1 MKKTVA
7 VNIYNFIRMSHMEP
21 SRFILDD
28 FETVES
34 QILLVKQFGFPATYA
49 LKYDAL
55 MEPRYQRLLKEQL
68 DERDEISAWWEIT
81 RPLCERANVPF
92 RGGKESEE
100 YDERVDSAYSIGYA
114 PEERK
119 RLVDAYMADFYD
131 VFGKYPKTI
140 GSWVLDTATLSYAA
154 AHYGVLGG
162 AICRDQLGTDGFTL
176 WGGFPNGIYYPSRKN
191 ENFPAQSEEGQLS
204 VPVFRLLG
212 PDPIY
217 NFEQDARPGLQG
229 VYTLEPSWV
238 TGRDPKWISWIF
250 GCLTEEDT
258 LGVGY
263 AQVGQENNFLWE
275 NIKPGLAPQL
285 AKVQELA
292 AMGKLRVE
300 TMAETAKCFRESYRL
315 TPPMTFQAS
324 QDWNEKENLSAQWYA
339 GAYYRV
345 GFLGEQGRLRIRD
358 FFQYAEDYP
367 SRYLDAAMTEKK
379 SVFDALPVLYPQ
391 LWMEKGEKRPFIRL
405 LDEQGEEPAGEIRYF
420 AEDALT
426 AKAELWQGE
435 KRLARFTMQPN
446 SITLEG
452 AYRLRFDRLPV
463 LKSCENNRVLLEHR
477 GFTYGFTIASGSL
490 TQAGA
495 DGLEIAPAEGKVSLL
510 FGKTLTE
517 SDIFTAH
524 SEKQE
529 AKPQY
534 FAACAKNV
542 PPMEPVFQP
551 ESSVFS
557 TGAPAEVRLAS
568 QTPGVIRYTLDGT
581 EPTETSPVYDAPLRL
596 EKDTVMSAR
605 LFLSDG
611 RCSKAVSADYR
622 FGLKTISLTSQTVL
636 DARPVF
642 CGNGISD
649 FLETRRGSLDYLDGR
664 WRGTLQDLDVTGKLP
679 EAVFVKQ
686 ISIGFLS
693 HHRCG
698 VIYPEWVQLFTGAD
712 EAHLTLKQT
721 IALPCAPCKR
731 EIAKQDVTF
740 TVEETIGA
748 FRLVA
753 HRYDK
758 MPQWCCYKG
767 AENVFTMA
775 DNLIVSL

>member
-21 SRFILDD
+21 SRFLLDD
-28 FETVES
+28 YETVEN

-55 MEPRYQRLLKEQL
+55 MEPRYQRLLQEQL
-68 DERDEISAWWEIT
+68 DAEDEISAWWEIT
-81 RPLCERANVPF
+81 RELCEKANVPF
-92 RGGKESEE
+92 RGGKATEE

-119 RLVDAYMADFYD
+119 RLVDAYMADFYGI
-131 VFGKYPKTI
+131 FGKYPKTI
-140 GSWVLDTATLSYAA
+140 GSWVLDTVTLSYASER
-154 AHYGVLGG
+154 YGVLGG

-176 WGGFPNGIYYPSRKN
+176 WGGFPNGIYYPSWKN
-191 ENFPAQSEEGQLS
+191 ENIPAQSVKGQLS

-217 NFEQDARPGLQG
+217 NFEQDVRPGLQG

-250 GCLTEEDT
+250 GCLTEEDA

-285 AKVQELA
+285 AKVRDLA
-292 AMGKLRVE
+292 EAGKLRVE
-300 TMAETAKCFRESYRL
+300 TMAQTAAWFRQSYRL

-324 QDWNEKENLSAQWYA
+324 KDWNEKENLSAQWYA
-339 GAYYRV
+339 GAHYRV

-358 FFQYAEDYP
+358 FFQYAEAYP

-379 SVFDALPVLYPQ
+379 STFDALPLLYPQ
-391 LWMEKGEKRPFIRL
+391 LWMQRGEKRPFIRL
-405 LDEQGEEPAGEIRYF
+405 LDEQGEEPEGEFRHF

-435 KRLARFTMQPN
+435 KRLACFTMRPA

-452 AYRLRFDRLPV
+452 FYRLHFDCLPV
-463 LKSCENNRVLLEHR
+463 LKNCTNSRVLLEHR
-477 GFTYGFTIASGSL
+477 GFTYGFAVENGKIAQVG
-490 TQAGA
+490 
-495 DGLEIAPAEGKVSLL
+495 DGLEIVPEEEKISLI
-510 FGKTLTE
+510 FGPNLTKT
-517 SDIFTAH
+517 DIFSADCPVI
-524 SEKQE
+524 EKMP
-529 AKPQY
+529 KS
-534 FAACAKNV
+534 FASSAKNV

-551 ESSVFS
+551 ESSVFDL
-557 TGAPAEVRLAS
+557 GAPAEIQLSA
-568 QTPGVIRYTLDGT
+568 QTPGVIRYTLDGS
-581 EPTETSPVYDAPLRL
+581 EPNAQSPAYEAPLRL
-596 EKDTVMSAR
+596 EKDTVVFAR
-605 LFLSDG
+605 LFLPDG
-611 RCSKAVSADYR
+611 RCSKAVSASYK
-622 FGLKTISLTSQTVL
+622 FGLKTIELTSEMAL

-642 CGNGISD
+642 GGNGICD
-649 FLETRRGSLDYLDGR
+649 LLATKRGSLDYLDGR
-664 WRGTLQDLDVTGKLP
+664 WRGTLQNLDMTGKLP
-679 EAVFVKQ
+679 EAVFVKE

-698 VIYPEWVQLFTGAD
+698 VIYPERVQLFTG
-712 EAHLTLKQT
+712 ENEGHLTLKQT
-721 IALPCAPCKR
+721 IVLPCAPCER

-740 TVEETIGA
+740 AVHETIGA
-748 FRLVA
+748 FRLIA
-753 HRYDK
+753 YRYDK

-775 DNLIVSL
+775 DNLIVSI